1 MNQGVF
7 KRISGLFSF
16 SSASKTAI
24 IQLHLFVSMWWL
36 SVKEWRLS
44 FICPLV
50 LVILFGCTIAYPSPG
65 EDYVLTEKE
74 YSSPGAH
81 QLASWL
87 TAQRRPKEITV
98 IKDLPVIPYRLPL
111 QGKRN
116 SEVTNAII
124 RSEETQRMY
133 REGRK

>member
-1 MNQGVF
+1 MRSFLLKEN
-7 KRISGLFSF
+7 RIAMTCL
-16 SSASKTAI
+16 
-24 IQLHLFVSMWWL
+24 
-36 SVKEWRLS
+36 
-44 FICPLV
+44 LV
-50 LVILFGCTIAYPSPG
+50 LVVISSSALAYPSPG
-65 EDYVLTEKE
+65 EDYILTEKE

-98 IKDLPVIPYRLPL
+98 IKDLPVIPYRLPI